1 MRLFGP
7 VPLIATGFVV
17 FGVIG
22 GSFLVRPSFGIRILK
37 NPWMPDTP
45 WNRLQMRALG
55 LAFFLFAS
63 VALSMILAKATRS
76 PLLEGLYE
84 NLVIALWLV
93 FSTLWILGLFSWIAW
108 RFTSV
113 RVFVCRYFLP
123 GDAEAPAWERRMTV
137 IFCSILAA
145 VLATALLLAARTHNH
160 G

>member
-1 MRLFGP
+1 MRLFSLAS
-7 VPLIATGFVV
+7 LIATGFVV

-22 GSFLVRPSFGIRILK
+22 GFFLIRPSFGIRILK

-55 LAFFLFAS
+55 LVFFLFAS

-76 PLLEGLYE
+76 PLVEGFYE
-84 NLVIALWLV
+84 NLLIALWLV
-93 FSTLWILGLFSWIAW
+93 FSALWVLGVSSWIAW

-113 RVFVCRYFLP
+113 RVFVRRNFP
-123 GDAEAPAWERRMTV
+123 PEKIEAPAWERGMTA

-145 VLATALLLAARTHNH
+145 VLATALLLATRSHNPV
-160 G
+160 